1 MTASAL
7 SVRSVFTMAK
17 TESVTAQM
25 KELMDQ
31 VDKDVKNS
39 AKRNIDRVS
48 KESVQKLKNTSPVK
62 TGSYAKGWGVK
73 RMGDMDVV
81 VHNRTDY
88 QLTHLLENGHVI
100 RNKKGTYGRTHGIKH
115 IKPVEEWAV
124 DELPRRIIEDIP

>member
-1 MTASAL
+1 
-7 SVRSVFTMAK
+7 MAK

-39 AKRNIDRVS
+39 AKRNIDKVS

-62 TGSYAKGWGVK
+62 TGSYAKGWGTK
-73 RMGDMDVV
+73 KQGEMDVI

-100 RNKKGTYGRTHGIKH
+100 KNKKGTYGRTHGIKH
-115 IKPVEEWAV
+115 IAPVEEWAV

>member
-1 MTASAL
+1 
-7 SVRSVFTMAK
+7 MAK

-25 KELMDQ
+25 KELLDEI
-31 VDKDVKNS
+31 DKDIEKS
-39 AKRNIDRVS
+39 AKTNIQTVA
-48 KESVQKLKNTSPVK
+48 KESVVKLRNTSPRK

-73 RMGDMDVV
+73 KQGDMDVV

-100 RNKKGTYGRTHGIKH
+100 RNKKGTYGRTNGTKH
-115 IKPVEEWAV
+115 IAPVEEWAV

>member
-1 MTASAL
+1 
-7 SVRSVFTMAK
+7 MAK

-25 KELMDQ
+25 TELLDE
-31 VDKDVKNS
+31 VNKDIERS
-39 AKRNIDRVS
+39 AKTNIQTVA

-100 RNKKGTYGRTHGIKH
+100 RNKKGTYGRAPAHKH
-115 IKPVEEWAV
+115 IKPVEEWAIE
-124 DELPRRIIEDIP
+124 ELPRRIIEDIP